1 MLAASSELLW
11 AMAAVFAALGVGT
24 LVRFLA
30 LRGAP
35 ADVVK
40 SRLDSLKTWWMLAGL
55 LAVAVLGGK
64 TAVLALLTVA
74 ALLGLREFVN
84 LVGRETLGAPTLV
97 AVFLLAV
104 VYFILL
110 LAEQGDRVRQ
120 AAPVVFVVALGG
132 MRAKLGLIEGYVRS
146 TAGMIWGLLLFVY
159 CLSHAYLV
167 MELPAVPEPQVGSLG
182 WFLFLVLLTEANDI
196 LQAIAGRRFGKTKLA
211 PRTSP
216 NKSLEGLLSGMVT
229 TVMLAAVTAPS
240 LTSLTQGRSWAGG
253 ILVSAA
259 AGILISLFGFLG
271 DINVSGIK
279 RDVGVKDGSRL
290 LPGQGGMIDRINSL
304 TFTAPVFYY
313 YIQIVM

>member
-1 MLAASSELLW
+1 MFAVSSELLW
-11 AMAAVFAALGVGT
+11 ALAAVFAVLGSGT
-24 LVRFLA
+24 LVRLVA

-35 ADVVK
+35 VDVVK

-64 TAVLALLTVA
+64 TGVLVLLTVA
-74 ALLGLREFVN
+74 ALLGLREFVS
-84 LVGRETLGAPTLV
+84 LVGREALGSLTIFV
-97 AVFLLAV
+97 AFFLAV
-104 VYFILL
+104 VYFVLL
-110 LAEQGDRVRQ
+110 WAGQGDRTRQ
-120 AAPVVFVVALGG
+120 AAPAVFVVVLGG

-146 TAGMIWGLLLFVY
+146 TAAMIWGLLLFVY
-159 CLSHAYLV
+159 CLSHAYLLL
-167 MELPAVPEPQVGSLG
+167 ELPAGPEPPVGSLG
-182 WFLFLVLLTEANDI
+182 WLLFLVLLTETNDI
-196 LQAIAGRRFGKTKLA
+196 MQALAGRRFGKTKLA

-216 NKSLEGLLSGMVT
+216 NKSLEGLLSGMAT
-229 TVMLAAVTAPS
+229 TVLLAVVSAPS
-240 LTSLTQGRSWAGG
+240 LTSLTQGRLLVAG
-253 ILVSAA
+253 ILASAA